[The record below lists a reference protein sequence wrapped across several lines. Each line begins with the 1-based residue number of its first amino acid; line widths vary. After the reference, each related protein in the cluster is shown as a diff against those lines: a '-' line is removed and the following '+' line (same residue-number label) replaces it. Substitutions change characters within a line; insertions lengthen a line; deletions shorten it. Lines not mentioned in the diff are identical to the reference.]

1 MNRRE
6 ALTRICA
13 EHGIAAVYL
22 FGSRADD
29 GLAVLDGA
37 ARSGSGSDL
46 DIGLLFA
53 AAPAPVTRLAQLQI
67 ALEEVFAP
75 LRLDLVPLD
84 RVDPIF
90 QFRAIDGHRI
100 WAEPSRLADL
110 FELEVMRSAA
120 ELLPIQRER
129 ERERFGVSTT

>member
-1 MNRRE
+1 M
-6 ALTRICA
+6 TRTCA

-37 ARSGSGSDL
+37 ERSGSGSDV
-46 DIGLLFA
+46 DIGLLFVET
-53 AAPAPVTRLAQLQI
+53 PAPVRQLSQLQV
-67 ALEEVFAP
+67 AFEDLFAP
-75 LRLDLVPLD
+75 LRVDLVPLD

-90 QFRAIDGHRI
+90 QFRIIDGHRVL
-100 WAEPSRLADL
+100 AEPSRLADL
-110 FELEVMRSAA
+110 YELEVMRSAA
-120 ELLPIQRER
+120 ELLPIQRAI

>member
-1 MNRRE
+1 VNRRE
-6 ALTRICA
+6 SLAKACA
-13 EHGIAAVYL
+13 QHGVTAVYL

-37 ARSGSGSDL
+37 ERSGNGSDV

-53 AAPAPVTRLAQLQI
+53 ASPAPVMRLAHLQV
-67 ALEEVFAP
+67 EFEDVFAP
-75 LRLDLVPLD
+75 LRVDLVPLD

-90 QFRAIDGHRI
+90 QFRAIDGHRVL
-100 WAEPSRLADL
+100 AEPSRLADL

-120 ELLPIQRER
+120 ELLPIQREL
-129 ERERFGVSTT
+129 EVERFGVHTT